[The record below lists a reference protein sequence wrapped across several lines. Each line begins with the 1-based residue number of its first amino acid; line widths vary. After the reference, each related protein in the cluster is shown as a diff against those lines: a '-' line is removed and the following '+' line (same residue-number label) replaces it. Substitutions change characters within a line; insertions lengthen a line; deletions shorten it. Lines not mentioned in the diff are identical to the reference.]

1 MLHNIT
7 CVTYHSST
15 QVGRR
20 ILPCYAQVNTLLN
33 CSVLAASIL
42 IGPHDIVVISANP
55 SLLAGSGISGIIHK
69 AAGPQLKAAAKP
81 FAPLTP
87 GQAIITPAFNLPA
100 KYVIH
105 TVCPRYMDGQRDES
119 EQLDNAYAS
128 VLALQSEAPDAKSI
142 AFVSMGTGAYKWPM
156 ASAADI
162 AVKALLTS
170 TFEQTLMCVIDEK
183 TRLIY
188 QAALDRYL

>member
-1 MLHNIT
+1 MYSVIKVFTNEDMIT
-7 CVTYHSST
+7 L
-15 QVGRR
+15 
-20 ILPCYAQVNTLLN
+20 ILSDLLRSPC
-33 CSVLAASIL
+33 
-42 IGPHDIVVISANP
+42 DIVVISANP

-69 AAGPQLKAAAKP
+69 AAGPQLEATAKP

-87 GQAIITPAFNLPA
+87 GQAIITPAFNLSA

-105 TVCPRYMDGQRDES
+105 TICPRYMDGQRGES
-119 EQLDNAYAS
+119 EQLYNAYVSA
-128 VLALQSEAPDAKSI
+128 LALHRQVPAAKSI
-142 AFVSMGTGAYKWPM
+142 AFVSMGTGVYKWPLEL
-156 ASAADI
+156 AADI

-170 TFEQTLMCVIDEK
+170 TFDETLMFVINEK

>member
-1 MLHNIT
+1 MIKVVLES
-7 CVTYHSST
+7 VTN
-15 QVGRR
+15 VRADL
-20 ILPCYAQVNTLLN
+20 I
-33 CSVLAASIL
+33 VL
-42 IGPHDIVVISANP
+42 SANP

-69 AAGPQLKAAAKP
+69 AAGPQLEAAAKP

-119 EQLDNAYAS
+119 KQLYNAYTSA
-128 VLALQSEAPDAKSI
+128 LALHSEAPDAKSI
-142 AFVSMGTGAYKWPM
+142 VFVSMGTGVYKWPM
-156 ASAADI
+156 ALAADI

-170 TFEQTLMCVIDEK
+170 TFEQTLMCVMDEA
-183 TRLIY
+183 TRVVY
-188 QAALDRYL
+188 QGALDRHR

>member
-1 MLHNIT
+1 MN
-7 CVTYHSST
+7 YDQNSW
-15 QVGRR
+15 RR
-20 ILPCYAQVNTLLN
+20 LDILRE
-33 CSVLAASIL
+33 SIL
-42 IGPHDIVVISANP
+42 SIDCDIIVISANP

-69 AAGPQLKAAAKP
+69 AAGPQLEAAAKP

-87 GQAIITPAFNLPA
+87 GQAIITPAFDLSA

-105 TVCPRYMDGQRDES
+105 TVCPRYMDGQRCQA
-119 EQLDNAYAS
+119 EQLYNAYAS
-128 VLALQSEAPDAKSI
+128 ALALHSQAPNAKSI
-142 AFVSMGTGAYKWPM
+142 AFVSMGTGVYKWPM
-156 ASAADI
+156 ALAADV

-170 TFEQTLMCVIDEK
+170 TFEETLMCVIDEK

>member
-1 MLHNIT
+1 MNKKSVTFMVDVKFFNQSWLISMISVKVKNILT
-7 CVTYHSST
+7 
-15 QVGRR
+15 
-20 ILPCYAQVNTLLN
+20 VNTDTL
-33 CSVLAASIL
+33 VL
-42 IGPHDIVVISANP
+42 SANP

-69 AAGPQLKAAAKP
+69 AAGSQLEAAARP

-87 GQAIITPAFNLPA
+87 GQAIITPAFNLSA

-105 TVCPRYMDGQRDES
+105 TVCPRYMDGQRSES
-119 EQLDNAYAS
+119 EQLYNAYSSA
-128 VLALQSEAPDAKSI
+128 LALHSQAPDAKSI
-142 AFVSMGTGAYKWPM
+142 AFVSMGTGVYKWPM
-156 ASAADI
+156 VLAADI

-170 TFEQTLMCVIDEK
+170 TFEETLMCVVDGK

>member
-1 MLHNIT
+1 M
-7 CVTYHSST
+7 
-15 QVGRR
+15 
-20 ILPCYAQVNTLLN
+20 TLTIKR
-33 CSVLAASIL
+33 ASIL
-42 IGPHDIVVISANP
+42 DIDADLIALSANH

-69 AAGPQLKAAAKP
+69 AAGPQLEAAAKP

-119 EQLDNAYAS
+119 EQLYNAYAS
-128 VLALQSEAPDAKSI
+128 ALALPSEVPDAKSI
-142 AFVSMGTGAYKWPM
+142 AFVSMGTGVYKWPM
-156 ASAADI
+156 ELAADI

-170 TFEQTLMCVIDEK
+170 TFEETLMCVVDEK
-183 TRLIY
+183 TRLMY